1 MELLIQAKHIPDGT
15 TVYKKT
21 GETSFI
27 IRDQLNIYAYGED
40 TGQPKRD
47 VKVAKDCKFM
57 IDGRG
62 NVNVVGGETVLRV
75 NLETKMDE
83 SSDDDAFEL
92 DLDLL
97 AKILESQ
104 LGGSYEVTLYAEIS
118 Q

>member
-21 GETSFI
+21 GEASFI
-27 IRDQLNIYAYGED
+27 LRDELNIYAYGEG

-57 IDGRG
+57 IDERG
-62 NVNVVGGETVLRV
+62 NVNVVSGETVLRV
-75 NLETKMDE
+75 NLASKVEETSGE
-83 SSDDDAFEL
+83 DDYHL

-97 AKILESQ
+97 ADIVKSQ
-104 LGGSYEVTLYAEIS
+104 LGGDYEVTLYAEIP

>member
-1 MELLIQAKHIPDGT
+1 MQLLVEAKHIPDGT

-21 GETSFI
+21 GETPFI
-27 IRDQLNIYAYGED
+27 VRDQLNIYAYGEG

-47 VKVAKDCKFM
+47 VKVAENCKFM

-62 NVNVVGGETVLRV
+62 NVNVVGGDTILRV
-75 NLETKMDE
+75 ELETDN
-83 SSDDDAFEL
+83 EL

-97 AKILESQ
+97 ATLIESR
-104 LGGSYEVTLYAEIS
+104 LGNDYNVTLYAEIP